1 MSERSYGSFHR
12 MIRLPEG
19 VDSESASAT
28 FRDGLLRVEM
38 PFNRTSRA
46 RRLEIADASASRA
59 EGGPQGASNSAQ
71 PNARGDDG
79 APTG

>member
-1 MSERSYGSFHR
+1 MSERSYGTFHR
-12 MIRLPEG
+12 MIHLPEG
-19 VDSESASAT
+19 VDAEGANAT

-38 PFNRTSRA
+38 PFNRKSRA
-46 RRLEIADASASRA
+46 RRLEIADGSTS
-59 EGGPQGASNSAQ
+59 QGASNSAQ